1 VRSRDLTLQVDEQRT
16 CTERDRS
23 DIRLG
28 ITPSLSRPF
37 MSRNLAAR
45 MYNSLKGNTM
55 KFSSKMLVDMICQ
68 YVMMTLN
75 ALSVVM

>member
-1 VRSRDLTLQVDEQRT
+1 
-16 CTERDRS
+16 
-23 DIRLG
+23 
-28 ITPSLSRPF
+28 

>member
-1 VRSRDLTLQVDEQRT
+1 LDEQRT
-16 CTERDRS
+16 YTERDRS

-28 ITPSLSRPF
+28 IEQGLSSPF

-45 MYNSLKGNTM
+45 MYNSLKGDIM

-68 YVMMTLN
+68 CVMMILN
-75 ALSVVM
+75 ALSVVL